1 MTMDTTANV
10 AAASTAIGFPPATI
24 AVFVGLC
31 IIALAIDLLTH
42 RKDKPLSLANASM
55 WTIFW
60 IAVSMI
66 FAGYLYV
73 VHGPQVASLFVTGY
87 ALEKVL
93 SVDNLFVFMAIF
105 AWFKVPEG
113 LRHRVMYWGV
123 IGAVVFRMVFV
134 AIGTSLLAL
143 GPWVEI
149 VFAAIVI
156 WTAVMMLKGDGDG
169 EDEEE
174 DYSQHIAYR
183 FASKLFPSW
192 PHLHGHNFFVSR
204 KELQVEI
211 QKPQHKGMTLAEKG
225 AWFATPLFLCV
236 CVMEVSDVLFA
247 FDSVPAVIAVSREP
261 LIVYSAMMFAIL
273 GLRTMYFVLEALKH
287 YLVHLEKAV
296 IALLFFIGGKLALN
310 ATDHLMQHG
319 YHIDPNTSLAIVLGV
334 LAIGIVASVIFP
346 GEQEE
351 VEVATAKE
359 KV

>member
-1 MTMDTTANV
+1 MTVETTPAA

-24 AVFVGLC
+24 AVFVSLC
-31 IIALAIDLLTH
+31 VIALAIDLLTH
-42 RKDKPLSLANASM
+42 RKDKPLSLTNASM

-60 IAVSMI
+60 IVISLV
-66 FAGYLYV
+66 FAGYLYAA
-73 VHGPQVASLFVTGY
+73 HGPEVASLFVTSY

-105 AWFKVPEG
+105 AWFKIPEG
-113 LRHRVMYWGV
+113 LRHRVLYWGI
-123 IGAVVFRMVFV
+123 IGAIVFRMIFV
-134 AIGTSLLAL
+134 AIGTGLLAF

-156 WTAVMMLKGDGDG
+156 WTAVMMLKGDGD
-169 EDEEE
+169 EADEE

-192 PHLHGHNFFVSR
+192 PHLHGHKFFVSR
-204 KELQVEI
+204 KELAVEI
-211 QKPQHKGMTLAEKG
+211 QKPQHRGMTLAKKG
-225 AWFATPLFLCV
+225 VWFATPLFLCV
-236 CVMEVSDVLFA
+236 CVVEVSDVLFA

-310 ATDHLMQHG
+310 ATNHLFHHG

-334 LAIGIVASVIFP
+334 LAIGIAASVLFP
-346 GEQEE
+346 GKKEDDAEQANEN
-351 VEVATAKE
+351 A
-359 KV
+359 